1 MFGKEKCRILKEIR
15 QKIADENEIPFVTQ
29 ECRHQGNCSGTCPRC
44 ESELRY
50 LEQQHERRA
59 ALGKRITVAAL
70 CAGMAFSGAA
80 CGAGIRNSG
89 GETSGA
95 PAPSVATVSPA
106 DDPEMLIEMG
116 EVAMPFDEGTGETG
130 TEAENPPASDCTTP
144 AENTPVP
151 ADQFELSGMVP
162 YDE

>member
-1 MFGKEKCRILKEIR
+1 
-15 QKIADENEIPFVTQ
+15 
-29 ECRHQGNCSGTCPRC
+29 
-44 ESELRY
+44 
-50 LEQQHERRA
+50 
-59 ALGKRITVAAL
+59 
-70 CAGMAFSGAA
+70 MAFSGAA
-80 CGAGIRNSG
+80 CGAGIRFPG
-89 GETSGA
+89 GETAGA

-116 EVAMPFDEGTGETG
+116 EVAMPFDDGTGETG
-130 TEAENPPASDCTTP
+130 AEAENPPASDCTPP

>member
-1 MFGKEKCRILKEIR
+1 MRKRRPDPADIFPLFGKAKPKR
-15 QKIADENEIPFVTQ
+15 
-29 ECRHQGNCSGTCPRC
+29 GNFMSKKAQR
-44 ESELRY
+44 LLIVY
-50 LEQQHERRA
+50 
-59 ALGKRITVAAL
+59 ALAAL

-80 CGAGIRNSG
+80 CGAGFRIPG
-89 GETSGA
+89 GETAGA
-95 PAPSVATVSPA
+95 PAPSVATASPA

-116 EVAMPFDEGTGETG
+116 EVAMPFDDGTGETG
-130 TEAENPPASDCTTP
+130 AEAENPPASDCTTP